1 MKSLGQHLVVELYDC
16 PPDRLAAVDGVQETM
31 VKAARAAKAT
41 IIDSIF
47 HHFQPHG
54 VSGVVVIAESHFAI
68 HTWPE
73 HGYAAIDLFTCG
85 NSTRPWEA
93 FKVVKRLFK
102 AGHFSVMKME
112 RGLLPR

>member
-16 PPDRLAAVDGVQETM
+16 PPGRLSDVAEVQKAM

-41 IIDSIF
+41 IIDSVF

-93 FKVVKRLFK
+93 FKVVKRLFG
-102 AGHFSVMKME
+102 AGHSSVMKME